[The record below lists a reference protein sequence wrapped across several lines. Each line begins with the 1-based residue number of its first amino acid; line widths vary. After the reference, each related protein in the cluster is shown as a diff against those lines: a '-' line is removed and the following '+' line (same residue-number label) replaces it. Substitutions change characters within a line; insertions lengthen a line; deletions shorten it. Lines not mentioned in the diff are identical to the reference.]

1 MESLGGVGRAACQE
15 GEGRDRAHQRRCL
28 ERLGRGLISVAE
40 EGPC

>member
-1 MESLGGVGRAACQE
+1 MECLGGGGRVACQE
-15 GEGRDRAHQRRCL
+15 GEGRDRGHPCRCL